1 MTIDSMAAK
10 AGITHHMAGMDGV
23 QCNIFGQLYTPKQI
37 AEHTF
42 SLHAMSPV
50 ERFIP
55 LHIHP
60 TQYEYIV
67 LLDGK

>member
-1 MTIDSMAAK
+1 MTINSMAAK

-23 QCNIFGQLYTPKQI
+23 QCNIFGQAYKPKQI

-42 SLHAMSPV
+42 SLNAMPPRK
-50 ERFIP
+50 RFIP
-55 LHIHP
+55 PHIHP